1 MRYLIVGL
9 IVIGMQF
16 GSLAI
21 ASAADEFRE
30 GAGLRVATFSVDI
43 TPPSGQP
50 VGLGFIP
57 ILKTT
62 EHPLLARGILLQDD
76 RVSCVIC
83 TLDWMEVHNESYD
96 FLREA
101 IGEAAGVPA
110 SRVALQSLHQHTAPA
125 MSTAAQRLQLDDSD
139 PRRIASAEYLLDVSK
154 KIAAAIHK
162 SQKNWQAV
170 TSIGSGKAKVDR
182 VASNRRIEKPEG
194 SIQNRGSNTRKS
206 PGLRELEEGLID
218 PWVRTVSFE
227 GDDGPIA
234 QLHYY
239 ASHPQSFYGDGRATY
254 DVPGIIRE
262 RLERA
267 GGAFQLYVTGCGGDV
282 AYGKYNDG
290 SPEARTELTA
300 RLQAGIE
307 QSIASLKRHPVK
319 PMQWSVEPVQFPF
332 RTDDAFSES
341 TSRQTLRNPDASESQ
356 TRKAAIALTWIE
368 RARSRHPVELSCLSI
383 GAVQML
389 HLPGEPF
396 VQFQL
401 AAQKM
406 RPDSFV
412 CVAGYGDCGMGYIG
426 GDRIFTDRGGY
437 EQTYAFAG
445 PCEKLFLSAIQ
456 NLLTGSS
463 ESAATRKQLPRYT
476 AQRADSKIVVDG
488 KLDELAW
495 RNAASFGD
503 FKFAWWQDGKQEQT
517 LARMLWDDEFLYVS
531 YDCQDAH
538 ISAVQTE
545 HDSPVYKDDCV
556 ELFTAPNPKRP
567 FDYFN
572 IEMNVNRAI
581 LDRHHPEGPGK
592 KVPNWNSHGI
602 RIATSVD
609 GTLNDDTDKDR
620 GWVLEVAIPFSNFA
634 EVTGRSHPR
643 DGDVWHLNLNRLGG
657 QTNPQHSQWSPGTT
671 KKPAFHAPDTFG
683 RVTFST
689 QTSTQQAATAVAA
702 AGYEAVPDFLKL
714 PEDIKLGACS
724 AVALNSKGHL
734 YLFHRGAKPILCF
747 NSSGN
752 FLRSWGDDLIEVAHG
767 MRVDADDNVWVTDT
781 GHHTVLK
788 FSPTGKLLLAL
799 GTNDRPGTGIDQFDR
814 PTDVAFAS
822 NGDVFVT
829 DGYGNSRVMKFS
841 RDGKFISQ
849 WGRRGTGAG
858 EFHLPHSIVIDNQQR
873 VIVGDRENDRVQV
886 FDLDGQ
892 LLEIWPGFAPYG
904 MAPDSSQRIFVADG
918 RASQILRLNEAGIV
932 DWRLGS
938 NGQAPGQFKLPHM
951 LAIDSAGN
959 IFLAEVGGQ
968 RFQKFRPVSR
978 AVAK

>member
-1 MRYLIVGL
+1 MRYLTVGL
-9 IVIGMQF
+9 IVVGMQF
-16 GSLAI
+16 GSLAVT
-21 ASAADEFRE
+21 AAADGLRA
-30 GAGLRVATFSVDI
+30 GDGLRVATFSADI
-43 TPPSGQP
+43 TPPLGQS

-57 ILKTT
+57 ILKTA
-62 EHPLLARGILLQDD
+62 EHPLLARGILLQDEG
-76 RVSCVIC
+76 VSCVIC

-139 PRRIASAEYLLDVSK
+139 PRRVASAEYLLSVSK
-154 KIAAAIHK
+154 KIAAAIRK
-162 SQKNWQAV
+162 SQENWQAV
-170 TSIGSGKAKVDR
+170 TSIGTGKAKVDR
-182 VASNRRIEKPEG
+182 VASNRRLEQPDG
-194 SIQNRGSNTRKS
+194 SIKQRSSNTRKS
-206 PGLRELEEGLID
+206 PELRELEEGLID
-218 PWVRTVSFE
+218 PWVRTVSFD
-227 GDDGPIA
+227 GDDGAIA

-239 ASHPQSFYGDGRATY
+239 ATHPQSFYGDGRATY

-262 RLERA
+262 RLEKA
-267 GGAFQLYVTGCGGDV
+267 GGAFQVYVTGCGGDI
-282 AYGKYNDG
+282 AFGKYNDG

-307 QSIASLKRHPVK
+307 HSIASVKRHSVK
-319 PMQWSVEPVQFPF
+319 PMQWSVEPVRFPF

-341 TSRQTLRNPDASESQ
+341 TSRRTLRNPNASESQ
-356 TRKAAIALTWIE
+356 TRKAAIALAWIE
-368 RARSRHPVELSCLSI
+368 RARSKRPVELSCLSI

-445 PCEKLFLSAIQ
+445 PCEQLFLSSIQ
-456 NLLTGSS
+456 NLLTSSS
-463 ESAATRKQLPRYT
+463 ESGTDKKQLPRYT
-476 AQRADSKIVVDG
+476 ARRADSKIEVDG
-488 KLDELAW
+488 KLNELAW
-495 RNAASFGD
+495 RNAAWFGD
-503 FKFAWWQDGKQEQT
+503 FKFAWWKDGKQEQT
-517 LARMLWDDEFLYVS
+517 VARMLWDDEFLYVS
-531 YDCQDAH
+531 YECQDAH

-556 ELFTAPNPKRP
+556 ELFTAPNPARP
-567 FDYFN
+567 LDYFN

-581 LDRHHPEGPGK
+581 LDRHHPDGPGK
-592 KVPNWNSHGI
+592 TVPNWNSHGI

-620 GWVLEVAIPFSNFA
+620 GWVLEVAIPFANFA

-643 DGDVWHLNLNRLGG
+643 DGDIWHLNLNRLGG
-657 QTNPQHSQWSPGTT
+657 QTNPQYSQWSPGTT
-671 KKPAFHAPDTFG
+671 KAPAFHAPDTFG

-689 QTSTQQAATAVAA
+689 QSSTPQAAKAVAA
-702 AGYEAVPDFLKL
+702 AGYEVVPDFLKL
-714 PEDIKLGACS
+714 PDDINLGACS
-724 AVALNSKGHL
+724 AAAINSKGDL
-734 YLFHRGAKPILCF
+734 YLFHRGTRPILCF
-747 NSSGN
+747 DASGE
-752 FLRSWGDDLIEVAHG
+752 FLRSWGDGLIEAAHG
-767 MRVDADDNVWVTDT
+767 MRVDSDDNVWVTDT

-788 FSPTGKLLLAL
+788 FSPAGKLLLAL
-799 GTNDRPGTGIDQFDR
+799 GTNDRPGTGIDQFNR
-814 PTDVAFAS
+814 PTDVAFGS
-822 NGDVFVT
+822 NGDVFVA

-849 WGRRGTGAG
+849 WGTRGTGAG

-873 VIVGDRENDRVQV
+873 VIVGDRENDRIQV

-904 MAPDSSQRIFVADG
+904 IALDSSQRVFVADG
-918 RASQILRLNEAGIV
+918 RASQILRLNEAGMV
-932 DWRLGS
+932 DLRLG
-938 NGQAPGQFKLPHM
+938 GKGHALGQFELPHM

-959 IFLAEVGGQ
+959 IYLAEVGGQ
-968 RFQKFRPVSR
+968 RFQKLRPISS
-978 AVAK
+978 ADAK